1 MPEPHSNFNNR
12 WTWLPSASAKVIDF
26 MSDDPAPFE
35 SPFNTIPPVIIVL
48 VAIVAAIELTL
59 SAGATGLV
67 GGPGAIGWRLS
78 ALNDYAFSPAVWDY
92 VWTRGDTS
100 PELLKRFV
108 TYAFV
113 HGSFTDALFGVA
125 LLLALGKFVGD
136 VFSGAATLA
145 VFVIGTL
152 VGALVYGVFVKG
164 AVPLFGVWPAVYG
177 LIGAF
182 TYILW
187 LRLGQAGQNQ
197 IAAFRLIGFLLG
209 LQLVFG
215 LIFGSSP
222 MWIAE
227 LAGFVAGFA
236 ASVVLAPGGWTAL
249 LYRLRQR

>member
-1 MPEPHSNFNNR
+1 MAA
-12 WTWLPSASAKVIDF
+12 SATAKVINF
-26 MSDDPAPFE
+26 MSDEPAPFE

-48 VAIVAAIELTL
+48 VVILAAIELTL
-59 SAGATGLV
+59 SAGAAGLI
-67 GGPGAIGWRLS
+67 GGPSGIGWRLA
-78 ALNDYAFSPAVWDY
+78 ALNDYAFSPAVLDY

-136 VFSGAATLA
+136 VFSGTATLA
-145 VFVIGTL
+145 VFIIGTL
-152 VGALVYGVFVKG
+152 AGALAFGLFVGG
-164 AVPLFGVWPAVYG
+164 ATPLFGVWPAVYG

-215 LIFGSSP
+215 LVFGSSP
-222 MWIAE
+222 IWIAE
-227 LAGFVAGFA
+227 LAGFVAGFG
-236 ASVVLAPGGWTAL
+236 SSIVLAPGGWTAL

>member
-1 MPEPHSNFNNR
+1 
-12 WTWLPSASAKVIDF
+12 
-26 MSDDPAPFE
+26 MSHDPAPFE
-35 SPFNTIPPVIIVL
+35 SPFNSIPPIIIVL
-48 VAIVAAIELTL
+48 VVIVAAIELTL
-59 SAGATGLV
+59 SAGATGVV
-67 GGPGAIGWRLS
+67 GGPGAIGWRIA
-78 ALNDYAFSPAVWDY
+78 ALNDYAFSPGVWDY

-100 PELLKRFV
+100 PELLKRFA

-145 VFVIGTL
+145 IFVIGTL
-152 VGALVYGVFVKG
+152 VGALAYGVFVTG
-164 AVPLFGVWPAVYG
+164 PVPLYGVWPAVYG

-187 LRLGQAGQNQ
+187 LRLGQAGENQ

-227 LAGFVAGFA
+227 LTGFVAGFA
-236 ASVVLAPGGWTAL
+236 ASIVLAPGGWTAL